1 MTKRLLVPASAPS
14 HTLVTD
20 YVDTSPGNPVTGLTV
35 FARHRAR
42 RLLCMMGPS
51 GQDSQIQPAFFSN
64 RIARWSGVNNT
75 TAPILDGLAV
85 TNVGTP
91 TAIANA
97 TTNFYASM
105 VRQRFTSAATAA
117 SAAGTRSASA
127 QWFLTNTANAGGFFF
142 VCRFGLGAISA
153 TNRVFVG
160 LSTTTAAL
168 AAATNPS
175 ALLSLVGF
183 GCDSTHTT
191 FRFMCNDASGTA
203 TLVDLGANFPCQ
215 TAATNFYE
223 FRLFAPSGGGSNVY
237 WSAQRLNDGIVVQG
251 QATTDLPALD
261 TLLAAHVHHSNG
273 TTASAVSVDLQS
285 LYIETDN

>member
-1 MTKRLLVPASAPS
+1 LA
-14 HTLVTD
+14 TD
-20 YVDTSPGNPVTGLTV
+20 YTDTNPSNPATGLTV

-42 RLLCMMGPS
+42 RLPSIIGPA
-51 GQDSQIQPAFFSN
+51 GQDSQLQPAFFSN
-64 RIARWSGVNNT
+64 RIARWNVVNNT
-75 TAPILDGLAV
+75 VTPVLDGLAV

-97 TTNFYASM
+97 TTNFYTSM
-105 VRQRFTSAATAA
+105 VRERFASAATAA
-117 SAAGTRSASA
+117 SAAGIRSASA
-127 QWFLTNTANAGGFFF
+127 QWFLTSSVNTGGFFF

-160 LSTTTAAL
+160 LSATTAAL
-168 AAATNPS
+168 APATNPS
-175 ALLSLVGF
+175 ALLSQVGF

-191 FRFMCNDASGTA
+191 FQFMCNDAVGTS

-223 FRLFAPSGGGSNVY
+223 FRLFAPSGGGSSVY
-237 WSAQRLNDGIVVQG
+237 WSAHRLNDGILVQG
-251 QATTDLPALD
+251 QATTKLPALN

-273 TTASAVSVDLQS
+273 TTASAVSLDLQS